1 MFSKLTNQLFETL
14 NLKSQTNASASTLGY
29 NTNNKYNEFPPLM
42 NDGRSVLSSW
52 VPESQINDTLK
63 QENSIKS
70 NWEYRQ
76 YLTRNAESIMKNN
89 YREAAN
95 DTGYNNAS
103 VPMPSIQSNEIKGF
117 ETYPYSFKNVMDDN
131 RPKGY
136 STSDLKQ
143 SYLSREQLASR
154 KMSPVITQEEML
166 RR

>member
-14 NLKSQTNASASTLGY
+14 NIKSQNNTPASTLGY
-29 NTNNKYNEFPPLM
+29 TTNNKYNEFPPLM
-42 NDGRSVLSSW
+42 NDGRSLVSSW
-52 VPESQINDTLK
+52 VPESQINKTLK
-63 QENSIKS
+63 DENSLKS

-76 YLTRNAESIMKNN
+76 HLINNGETIMKQN

-103 VPMPSIQSNEIKGF
+103 MPMPNIQSNEIKGF
-117 ETYPYSFKNVMDDN
+117 ETYPYSFKSVLDDN

-143 SYLSREQLASR
+143 AYLTREQLASR
-154 KMSPVITQEEML
+154 QMSPVITQEEML